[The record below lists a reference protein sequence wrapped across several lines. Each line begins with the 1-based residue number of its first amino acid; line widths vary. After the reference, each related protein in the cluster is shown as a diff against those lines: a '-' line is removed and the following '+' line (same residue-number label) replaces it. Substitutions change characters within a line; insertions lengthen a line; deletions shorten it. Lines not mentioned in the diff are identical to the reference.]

1 MGRDIPKQY
10 IKVCGTTLFEYTLNS
25 VLKWDG
31 MDSLQVVA
39 DPAYHKELGSVI
51 GKFISDEISFL
62 GFSSP
67 GENRQ
72 GSIINAL
79 SDLAP
84 RLQSDSVIMI
94 HDAVR
99 PLVSKE
105 LLDECDRKMKSADG
119 VMPYLPMKDTV
130 YVSRGS
136 GKDLLIDRNIDR
148 DTLVAGQTPEF
159 YIFEKYKKCC
169 DALSK
174 SDVMMIHGSTEPAVM
189 GGLRIA
195 LVPGDEGN
203 FKITTQ
209 NDLERFEETCRK

>member
-1 MGRDIPKQY
+1 MGSDIPKQY
-10 IKVCGTTLFEYTLNS
+10 IKVCGMTIFEHTLQS

-31 MDSLQVVA
+31 MDSLIVVA
-39 DPAYHKELGSVI
+39 DPAYHEEVGTI
-51 GKFISDEISFL
+51 IRENISSEISFL

-79 SDLAP
+79 NDLAP
-84 RLQSDSVIMI
+84 YADCDTVIMI

-105 LLDECDRKMKSADG
+105 LLDECDRKLKDADG

-136 GKDLLIDRNIDR
+136 GKDLMIDRNIDR
-148 DTLVAGQTPEF
+148 DTVVAGQTPEF
-159 YIFEKYKKCC
+159 FRYEKYKKCC
-169 DALSK
+169 DVLSERELGL
-174 SDVMMIHGSTEPAVM
+174 IHGSTEPAVT
-189 GGLRIA
+189 GGLKIA
-195 LVPGDEGN
+195 LVSGDEWN
-203 FKITTQ
+203 FKITTKK
-209 NDLERFEETCRK
+209 DLERFAEVCKK